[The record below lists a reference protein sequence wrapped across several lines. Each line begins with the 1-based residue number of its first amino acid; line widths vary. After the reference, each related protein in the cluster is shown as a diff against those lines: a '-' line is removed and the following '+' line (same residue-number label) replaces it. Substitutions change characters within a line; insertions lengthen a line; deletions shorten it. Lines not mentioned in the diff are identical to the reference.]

1 MKKEASDVTEE
12 DQAAACEANNTT
24 RMSDAFSEA
33 VRNVDATAYDDYKDV
48 DEPSSFPTNDA
59 NDDLDSIP
67 HPIYDMGGDAYM
79 VVHKDD

>member
-1 MKKEASDVTEE
+1 MKKDASDLTEE
-12 DQAAACEANNTT
+12 DQAVACEANNTT
-24 RMSDAFSEA
+24 RMGDVVFEA
-33 VRNVDATAYDDYKDV
+33 ARNVDAAAYDDYKDV

-59 NDDLDSIP
+59 NDDLDYIT

>member
-1 MKKEASDVTEE
+1 MKKDASNLIEE
-12 DQAAACEANNTT
+12 DQEAACEANNTT
-24 RMSDAFSEA
+24 RMGDAVFEA
-33 VRNVDATAYDDYKDV
+33 ARNVDAAAYDDYKDV

-59 NDDLDSIP
+59 NDDLDSIT

>member
-1 MKKEASDVTEE
+1 MKKDASNLIEE
-12 DQAAACEANNTT
+12 DQEAACEANNTT
-24 RMSDAFSEA
+24 RMGDAVSEVA
-33 VRNVDATAYDDYKDV
+33 RNVDAAAYDDYKDV

-67 HPIYDMGGDAYM
+67 HSIYDMGGDAYM